1 MMRRSEAHAR
11 RLMLIDDADQPAPTP
26 PLLVQL
32 ADDFKILFITG
43 RDDDGIGV
51 LSGEL
56 RCPAIHGDAA

>member
-1 MMRRSEAHAR
+1 MMQRSEAHAR
-11 RLMLIDDADQPAPTP
+11 RLMLMDDADL

-32 ADDFKILFITG
+32 ADDFKILFIPG